1 MHYTLAP
8 GRRTLC
14 NPGIP
19 RSANDELRMIM
30 VLEDLL
36 EYAWNIQTNAIQKLA
51 GGNINET
58 YAVGEDYILQWLNP
72 IFGASV
78 NEDIAALVPHLL
90 AHGVPVP
97 RLLPTKDGALWISGE
112 HVGAKKGVWRLM
124 NKLPGRSRMAVEN
137 IEQIRNLSA
146 MLARFHL
153 ALADVNYTFKH
164 TRGFA
169 HDFMKHWRA
178 FDEAFEIKRNHPVW
192 NEVRLLREKIEHLLH
207 FISPESTLTAET
219 RRMIHGDP
227 KCANFLFEGDQ
238 ITGVIDLDTISRS
251 FVACDLG
258 DAIRSWCNAHSEND
272 SPEFRREDA
281 REAIGI
287 YLETMKNLTHE
298 EREKVVLAPPCIAL
312 ELGVRFARDALCED
326 YFGFD
331 PEIGHA
337 KHSLIRAQNQIE
349 LASQMLSGSEI

>member
-1 MHYTLAP
+1 MILA
-8 GRRTLC
+8 
-14 NPGIP
+14 
-19 RSANDELRMIM
+19 
-30 VLEDLL
+30 DLL
-36 EYAWNIQTNAIQKLA
+36 EYGWGIQTDAIKKLS

-58 YAVGEDYILQWLNP
+58 YEVGDGYILQWLNP
-72 IFGASV
+72 IFGAAV
-78 NEDIAALVPHLL
+78 NEDIAALVPTLK

-97 RLLPTKDGALWISGE
+97 QLVPTNNGNLWIEGE
-112 HVGAKKGVWRLM
+112 RVGAKTGVWRLM
-124 NKLPGRSRMAVEN
+124 NKLPGKALMAVEN
-137 IEQIRNLSA
+137 IDQIRNLSI
-146 MLARFHL
+146 MLAQFHL
-153 ALADVNYTFKH
+153 ALADVNYAFKH

-178 FDEAFEIKRNHPVW
+178 FNEAFERKRDHAVW
-192 NEVRLLREKIEHLLH
+192 NEVRILNEKIEYLLR
-207 FISPESTLTAET
+207 FISPEETLIAET

-227 KCANFLFEGDQ
+227 KCANFLFDGNQ
-238 ITGVIDLDTISRS
+238 ITGVIDLDTMSMS
-251 FVACDLG
+251 YVACDVG
-258 DAIRSWCNAHSEND
+258 DAIRSWCNAHSENE

-287 YLETMKNLTHE
+287 YVETMNHLTNE

-337 KHSLIRAQNQIE
+337 KHSLLRAQNQIE
-349 LASQMLSGSEI
+349 LAAQMLSGSEI